1 MDTTMRAH
9 KKKILYY
16 QCFSGISGDM
26 NMGAMV
32 DLGVPEDYLVGELE
46 KIELSNVKVS
56 FKKDSR
62 NAIYGT
68 HATVSVMHPTLVSRN
83 LRDIREIIDDT
94 PLDQAVKETAKAIF
108 QVLAEAEAKVHRS
121 SPEKIH
127 FHEVGGEDA
136 IIDIV
141 GAAIAFHYL
150 QVDEVWASTI
160 EMGQGF
166 VKSAHGI
173 IPVPAP
179 ATVEILKNKPL
190 HFGGTDFETTTPT
203 GAAIL
208 STLVTRFTDDPGLAI
223 LQTGYGIGNH
233 KGTSRPNLLRTF
245 LAESIENTDL
255 SEDVAEEI
263 ECTIDDMNP
272 EWYDWIITRL
282 FEAGALDVTLTPV
295 FMKKNRPGMKICVLA
310 PVEKSNGIGLILL
323 KETTT
328 IGFRRRRVRKNFL
341 VRKISYLDTRYGKV
355 RIKEAYLG
363 NALINRKPEYDDC
376 RKIAMDQNIPLKQL
390 YEEIN
395 ILLNDADRKN
405 KT

>member
-1 MDTTMRAH
+1 
-9 KKKILYY
+9 
-16 QCFSGISGDM
+16 M
-26 NMGAMV
+26 NLGAMV
-32 DLGVPEDYLVGELE
+32 DLGVPEEYLIGELE
-46 KIELSNVKVS
+46 KLELSNVKVS
-56 FKKDSR
+56 FEKDSR

-68 HATVSVMHPTLVSRN
+68 NAMVTVTHPTQVSRN
-83 LRDIREIIDDT
+83 LKEIREIIDDT
-94 PLDQAVKETAKAIF
+94 SLNQAVKDTAKAIF
-108 QVLAEAEAKVHRS
+108 QVLAEAEAKIHRS

-160 EMGQGF
+160 ELGQGF
-166 VKSAHGI
+166 VKSAHGTL
-173 IPVPAP
+173 PVPAP
-179 ATVEILKNKPL
+179 ATVEILKNKPV
-190 HFGGTDFETTTPT
+190 HFGGADFETTTPT

-208 STLVTRFTDDPGLAI
+208 ATLVTRFTDDPGMSI
-223 LQTGYGIGNH
+223 LQMGYGIGKH
-233 KGTSRPNLLRTF
+233 QRTSRPNLLRTF
-245 LAESIENTDL
+245 LAESIENTNL
-255 SEDVAEEI
+255 GEEIAEEI
-263 ECTIDDMNP
+263 ECTLDDMNP

-282 FEAGALDVTLTPV
+282 FEAGAQDVTLTPV

-310 PVEKSNGIGLILL
+310 PVEKSNRIGLILL

-341 VRKISYLDTRYGKV
+341 VRKISSLDTRYGKV

-363 NALINRKPEYDDC
+363 DTLINRKPEYDDC
-376 RKIAMDQNIPLKQL
+376 RKIAMDQNLPLKQL
-390 YEEIN
+390 YNEIN

>member
-1 MDTTMRAH
+1 MRTH

-26 NMGAMV
+26 NLGAMV
-32 DLGVPEDYLVGELE
+32 DLGVPEDYLTGELE
-46 KIELSNVKVS
+46 KLELTNVKVT
-56 FKKDSR
+56 FEKDSR

-68 HATVSVMHPTLVSRN
+68 NATVTVTHPAQVSRN
-83 LRDIREIIDDT
+83 LKDIREIIGDT
-94 PLDQAVKETAKAIF
+94 PLDQAVKDTAKAIF

-141 GAAIAFHYL
+141 GAAIAYHYL
-150 QVDEVWASTI
+150 QVDEVWASTV
-160 EMGQGF
+160 ELGQGF

-179 ATVEILKNKPL
+179 ATVEILKNKPV

-208 STLVTRFTDDPGLAI
+208 STLVTRFTDDPELAI
-223 LQTGYGIGNH
+223 LQTGYGIGKH
-233 KGTSRPNLLRTF
+233 QGASRPNLLRTF
-245 LAESIENTDL
+245 LAESL
-255 SEDVAEEI
+255 EDAGLNKEVAEEI

-282 FEAGALDVTLTPV
+282 FEAGAQDVTLTPV
-295 FMKKNRPGMKICVLA
+295 FMKKNRPGMKICVLS
-310 PVEKSNGIGLILL
+310 PIEKSNRIGQVLL
-323 KETTT
+323 RETTT
-328 IGFRRRRVRKNFL
+328 IGFRRRWVRKNFL
-341 VRKISYLDTRYGKV
+341 DRKISSLDTPYGKV

-363 NALINRKPEYDDC
+363 ETLINRKPEYDDC
-376 RKIAMDQNIPLKQL
+376 KKIAMEQNISLKQL
-390 YEEIN
+390 YDEIN
-395 ILLNDADRKN
+395 LLLNDADRKN
-405 KT
+405 KS